1 MQHMLAMHPRRRLF
15 EFSPLDPKPSREGV
29 FFYGPHPQPLSQR
42 ERGVIERLSLWE
54 EGVFARLPIVL
65 LLLGGIGFGSP
76 TLAQEPPAPSPER
89 SRELV
94 RMVRQDCGSCHGLT
108 LRGGLGPALL
118 PEALRDKPPAGL
130 KYTILLGRPGTAMP
144 PWQPFL
150 SEAEADWV
158 VTQLL
163 RGFPEE
169 SK

>member
-1 MQHMLAMHPRRRLF
+1 MQRTLLQRLRRRLCQL
-15 EFSPLDPKPSREGV
+15 PIPAVKPSREGA
-29 FFYGPHPQPLSQR
+29 FFFHSVGMGL
-42 ERGVIERLSLWE
+42 V
-54 EGVFARLPIVL
+54 VL
-65 LLLGGIGFGSP
+65 ALGGFGSAP
-76 TLAQEPPAPSPER
+76 LALADESPAPSPDR
-89 SRELV
+89 GRELV

-118 PEALRDKPPAGL
+118 PETLGDKPPAGL

-144 PWQPFL
+144 PWQTFL
-150 SEAEADWV
+150 SEAEADWI

>member
-1 MQHMLAMHPRRRLF
+1 MRPRRWSFKR
-15 EFSPLDPKPSREGV
+15 SPLDARSTREGV
-29 FFYGPHPQPLSQR
+29 FFVGGQQIRPLIWLVSSF
-42 ERGVIERLSLWE
+42 LCSSL
-54 EGVFARLPIVL
+54 VL
-65 LLLGGIGFGSP
+65 ADESP
-76 TLAQEPPAPSPER
+76 TPSLER

-118 PEALRDKPPAGL
+118 PEALRDKSPAGL
-130 KYTILLGRPGTAMP
+130 KYTILFGRPGTAMP

-150 SEAEADWV
+150 SEAEADWIV
-158 VTQLL
+158 AQLL